1 MNKDQR
7 WSKGSWASACVSI
20 DDRAV
25 TAMRG
30 AQNAIPR
37 VSESAKETAED
48 EKLLSVTQV
57 HERHGEFIWRT
68 LHRMGVRPPL
78 VEDVYQEVFLV
89 VHRRLSTFNGQ
100 SAITTWLYEIC
111 FRVAAGYRRKAHFR
125 REELVHDWS
134 ELESVSSQTPSP
146 ERQLV
151 ASRQAK
157 QLERI
162 LDTMPLEYRVVFV
175 MFEIE
180 GLSSEQIA
188 ESVGAP
194 LGTVYSRLYRARK
207 HFARAL
213 TRLGPGQMENKS

>member
-1 MNKDQR
+1 
-7 WSKGSWASACVSI
+7 
-20 DDRAV
+20 
-25 TAMRG
+25 MRG
-30 AQNAIPR
+30 VPDAISPLTDPAPDT
-37 VSESAKETAED
+37 EQGKAE
-48 EKLLSVTQV
+48 KGLSVTQV
-57 HERHGEFIWRT
+57 HERHGEFVWRT
-68 LHRMGVRPPL
+68 LHRMGVRAPH

-89 VHRRLSTFNGQ
+89 VHRRLRSFSGQ

-125 REELVHDWS
+125 REELVSDWS
-134 ELESVSSQTPSP
+134 EMDMMSSSAASP

-151 ASRQAK
+151 AARQAK

-162 LDTMPLEYRVVFV
+162 LDDMPLEYRVVFV
-175 MFEIE
+175 MFELE
-180 GLSSEQIA
+180 GMSSEQIA

-213 TRLGPGQMENKS
+213 SRLGPGQMENKS

>member
-1 MNKDQR
+1 
-7 WSKGSWASACVSI
+7 
-20 DDRAV
+20 
-25 TAMRG
+25 MRG
-30 AQNAIPR
+30 VPDAIAR
-37 VSESAKETAED
+37 LTESAKDKAED
-48 EKLLSVTQV
+48 ETRLTVTEV
-57 HERHGEFIWRT
+57 HERHGEFVWRT
-68 LHRMGVRPPL
+68 LHRMGVRAPH

-89 VHRRLSTFNGQ
+89 VHRRLHTFNGR

-125 REELVHDWS
+125 REELVPDWS
-134 ELESVSSQTPSP
+134 EMETVTSPTPSP

-151 ASRQAK
+151 AARQAK

-162 LDTMPLEYRVVFV
+162 LDGMALEYRVVFV

-213 TRLGPGQMENKS
+213 ARLGPGQMEKKS